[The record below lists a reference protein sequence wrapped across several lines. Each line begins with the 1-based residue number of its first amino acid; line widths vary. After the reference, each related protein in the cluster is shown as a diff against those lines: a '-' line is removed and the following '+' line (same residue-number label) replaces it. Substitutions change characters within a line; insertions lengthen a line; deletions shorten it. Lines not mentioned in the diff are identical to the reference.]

1 MPKLIYTAMSRH
13 SAFAKELVCA
23 HVFGMGAIPLNPFMM
38 FGYFLYD
45 LADRDL
51 VRVANARVISAV
63 DEVWS
68 YGPIANGCLQEILQ
82 AQREG
87 KPIRYFTV
95 ATRFQEICEIEVD
108 ELKFESLDLQES
120 FIASRR

>member
-1 MPKLIYTAMSRH
+1 MHNIVYTAMSRH

-23 HVFGMGAIPLNPFMM
+23 HVFHLGSVPLNPFMM

-45 LADRDL
+45 MVDRDQ
-51 VRVANARVISAV
+51 VRSANAMVISAV
-63 DEVWS
+63 NEVWS

-87 KPIRYFTV
+87 KVVRYFNV
-95 ATRFQEICEIEVD
+95 ASRIEDIREIEID
-108 ELKFESLDLQES
+108 ELVFESLELRDAFL
-120 FIASRR
+120 ASR